1 MIVKRII
8 TKDYLFFES
17 QGLTVDSAIQ
27 ILRNSKNLV
36 FFNVS
41 TLIDASIAFENDSN
55 KKRELF

>member
-1 MIVKRII
+1 MI
-8 TKDYLFFES
+8 TKDYFFFES
-17 QGLTVDSAIQ
+17 LGLTVDSAIK